1 MKCTVCGEH
10 ISKSVLRSRHI
21 CQACYQYERKG
32 GVVHA
37 PSPKGTI
44 VFDEN
49 HNPICHICGQAHKKL
64 GGHIYWHHQM
74 TVTEYKERYKLNAV
88 DKLTCPSYR
97 SVMRRH
103 ALNHPEVIENN
114 LKVAGER
121 TRYRAR
127 DPRCTGRR
135 NRKYKTP
142 VVSFASADTN
152 R

>member
-1 MKCTVCGEH
+1 MRCTVCGEH
-10 ISKSVLRSRHI
+10 ISKSVLKSRHI

-44 VFDEN
+44 VFDKN

-64 GGHIYWHHQM
+64 GGHIYWHHH
-74 TVTEYKERYKLNAV
+74 TTTAEYKERYKLNTA
-88 DKLTCPSYR
+88 DQLTCPSYR

-103 ALNHPEVIENN
+103 VLNHPEVIENN
-114 LKVAGER
+114 LKVAGKQ
-121 TRYRAR
+121 TRYQVG
-127 DPRCTGRR
+127 DPRRTGRR
-135 NRKYKTP
+135 NRKSKTP
-142 VVSFASADTN
+142 VVSFAPADTN

>member
-1 MKCTVCGEH
+1 MRCTVCREN
-10 ISKSVLRSRHI
+10 ISKSVLRARHI

-32 GVVHA
+32 GVIHT

-74 TVTEYKERYKLNAV
+74 TVKEYKEIYKLNAI

-97 SVMRRH
+97 SVMRSH
-103 ALNHPEVIENN
+103 VLNHPEVIENN
-114 LKVAGER
+114 LKVAGEQ
-121 TRYRAR
+121 TRYQVR